1 MLIEDRKARAM
12 DPHHPVIA
20 LCAEGMRA
28 EAAGSPERAHELFRQ
43 AWETAEAADPVDDYA
58 ACVAAHYVA
67 RHQPA
72 PRDALHWNLV
82 CLERADRVGDER
94 VRGFHPSL
102 HLNLAAAYRELD
114 EPARARE
121 HFARAA
127 EHLDD
132 VPEGPYAQWI
142 RIAVAEGLRWSG
154 SVPER
159 PAEPLVARLL
169 AEFCARGD
177 LKALGLVLPAYLTDL
192 GGEDDRVR
200 LVTALHQVHASRW
213 LPPDASD
220 DVGRVIAALGAS

>member
-1 MLIEDRKARAM
+1 M
-12 DPHHPVIA
+12 DPQHPVVA

-28 EAAGSPERAHELFRQ
+28 EAAGAAEQAHDLFRR
-43 AWETAEAADPVDDYA
+43 AWETAEAADPVDDHA
-58 ACVAAHYVA
+58 ACIAAHYLA
-67 RHQPA
+67 RHQPT

-94 VRGFHPSL
+94 VSGFYPSL
-102 HLNLAAAYRELD
+102 HLNLGAAYRELD
-114 EPARARE
+114 EPDRARE

-127 EHLDD
+127 ERLDD
-132 VPEGPYAQWI
+132 LPCACRGPYAQWI

-154 SVPER
+154 AVRER
-159 PAEPLVARLL
+159 PAEPLVAQLL
-169 AEFCARGD
+169 AGFCARGD

-213 LPPDASD
+213 LPADASD
-220 DVGRVIAALGAS
+220 DVGRVVAALGAP